1 MRHAA
6 HMADRR
12 KLLGEHLREVRYA
25 AGYRGRPA
33 FAQAA
38 GIAERSVSAVE
49 LGGGGRKS
57 RSAMAR
63 VLGIEP
69 AAVEDYIAERTDELP
84 QPSEPRARKPIP
96 TDPIT
101 KIVVATEE
109 ELDEYQ
115 RIFAKY
121 RGPEEGERFRA
132 WAEGVRAGHSVEQDS
147 VAPRPRER
155 EPR

>member
-1 MRHAA
+1 
-6 HMADRR
+6 MADRR

-33 FAQAA
+33 FAKAA

-49 LGGGGRKS
+49 LGEGGRKS

-63 VLGIEP
+63 VLGIDP
-69 AAVEDYIAERTDELP
+69 TAVEEYITGGTDELP
-84 QPSEPRARKPIP
+84 RPAEPMEPPRASR
-96 TDPIT
+96 TSVDPIA
-101 KIVVATEE
+101 KIVAATVA
-109 ELDEYQ
+109 ELDEMQ
-115 RIFAKY
+115 RVFAKW

-132 WAEGVRAGHSVEQDS
+132 WAEGVRAGHSAEQDS
-147 VAPRPRER
+147 VTTRPRER

>member
-1 MRHAA
+1 MRHAD
-6 HMADRR
+6 HMEDRR

-33 FAQAA
+33 FAEAA

-49 LGGGGRKS
+49 LGAGGRKS

-69 AAVEDYIAERTDELP
+69 AAVEDYVTGRTDELP
-84 QPSEPRARKPIP
+84 QPAEPPRASR
-96 TDPIT
+96 TARDPIA
-101 KIVVATEE
+101 KVVAASEA
-109 ELDEYQ
+109 ELDEIV
-115 RIFAKY
+115 RLVAKW
-121 RGPEEGERFRA
+121 RGPSEGERFRA
-132 WAEGVRAGHSVEQDS
+132 WADGVRARDTAEQDS
-147 VAPRPRER
+147 VTTRPRER